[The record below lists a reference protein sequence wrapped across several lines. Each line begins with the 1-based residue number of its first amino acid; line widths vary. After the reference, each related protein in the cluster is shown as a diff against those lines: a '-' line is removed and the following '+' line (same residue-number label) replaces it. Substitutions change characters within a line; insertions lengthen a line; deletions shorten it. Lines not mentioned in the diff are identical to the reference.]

1 MSRSYKKVRNCETRT
16 RKIIIISTEKI
27 RRDKSKIPN
36 GGAFK
41 KHSPHWYSWAYI
53 WPLEDAIKSYEKGYS
68 LEKEISYF
76 RGILIWYK
84 KAFLSK

>member
-1 MSRSYKKVRNCETRT
+1 MSRSYKKFAIVRQERENYNYLNR
-16 RKIIIISTEKI
+16 KI

-36 GGAFK
+36 GSAFK

-53 WPLEDAIKSYEKGYS
+53 WPLEDAIKSYEKDICWKKKYPT
-68 LEKEISYF
+68 LEEF
-76 RGILIWYK
+76 LIWYK